1 LEIPELQ
8 AFALDIIGKQ
18 AGGMGYNIDVLTP
31 DNFNKVMWDG
41 FSAVL
46 AGSKTPEQQAADL
59 EAAMQEAIAKGNVI
73 DITE

>member
-1 LEIPELQ
+1 
-8 AFALDIIGKQ
+8 
-18 AGGMGYNIDVLTP
+18 MGYNIDVLTP